1 MIRKLQNYLDQP
13 DDYSAGTSAPTVAQT
28 IAAGPSPMAVPL
40 PNTVTA
46 SNPAL
51 NNSVAAVN
59 QVLGDYAD
67 WDDEDPDTTGFYYD
81 DENIFETGGIVNS
94 DPGYFRRGSNQL
106 LHRKRKFEIEKT
118 LRANGIIDGAA
129 FGLPGVKFKKLDT
142 YAGPSHIEYYDE
154 VFPEELSSFALPL
167 VGALL
172 SGKKGKARRQERKA
186 KRVARRDARK
196 DAKAARKQ
204 ARVDRKNRR
213 VGIREYKAET
223 KRMKVENGEPSA
235 LDNILDTVATT
246 FGPQQD
252 LPIDGELNPETEI
265 NPADYSNGDL
275 AQGYKPFTLDAD
287 ASGRAIQAGGNKSL
301 VYILIGLA
309 VLGAAIYFVT
319 KNKN

>member
-1 MIRKLQNYLDQP
+1 MIRKIIDYLDQN
-13 DDYSAGTSAPTVAQT
+13 STGAPTVAQT

-40 PNTVTA
+40 PTTTVTA
-46 SNPAL
+46 SNPVL
-51 NNSVAAVN
+51 NNHVAAVN
-59 QVLGDYAD
+59 QVLGDVAE
-67 WDDEDPDTTGFYYD
+67 WDDDDPDTHGFYYD
-81 DENIFETGGIVNS
+81 DENIFETAGIVNS
-94 DPGYFRRGSNQL
+94 DPNYFRKGSNYL
-106 LHRKRKFEIEKT
+106 LDRKRKFEIEKI
-118 LRANGIIDGAA
+118 LKANGIIDGAA
-129 FGLPGVKFKKLDT
+129 FGLPGIKFKKLDT
-142 YAGPSHIEYYDE
+142 YGGPSHIEYYDE
-154 VFPEELSSFALPL
+154 VFADELESFL
-167 VGALL
+167 GF
-172 SGKKGKARRQERKA
+172 GKKAKARREERKA

-196 DAKAARKQ
+196 DARAARKQ

-213 VGIREYKAET
+213 VALREYKAET

-252 LPIDGELNPETEI
+252 LPLETDLGPEGEV

-287 ASGRAIQAGGNKSL
+287 ASGRTIQAGGNKSL

-319 KNKN
+319 KNKK